1 MKKVTIKYNPYLIS
15 TEITVDGQ
23 KPKPNSAL
31 NVGKKR
37 LQEWVELLPQNLL
50 DEYRDSNIE
59 LEFTGNASDYED
71 LKSAFAAMGN
81 SLSVSYQFNK
91 KSDIT
96 DVENDIDK
104 IFEDIQKGPI
114 PELRDKRIV
123 EAFEKAKNAEF
134 EVSVVA
140 TMSSGKSTLI
150 NALLGKRLMPTANEA
165 TTATIVRIIDTEQ
178 DYFSAIAYN
187 NNNEVVQKIEKVTL
201 EDMKRLN
208 DDENIFKVELRGK
221 IPFVQSVGMKLVL
234 VDTPGPNNARD
245 TRHQGMTY
253 HMILD
258 SDKTL
263 VLFVMNGGQLG
274 VNDEK
279 DLLDYICDKMKEGG
293 KQGRE
298 RFIFAVN
305 KMDAFKPKDEGEDCI
320 ERALTNIIKGKK
332 GKEGLESRGI
342 YNPNLF
348 PISAGAALELRTDDD
363 EPSTLIC
370 FKGRTEN
377 YKSFYFE
384 NYYQFSNLPQSVR
397 NKIDNLY
404 QKADEKEKLD
414 IHTGVVS
421 IEQAI
426 SQYINK
432 YARPTKVYDLV
443 QSFNAQLTEL
453 KTQTK
458 IENDIREGKIQK
470 AALEKQIVAIKSHIQ
485 SAKTAQDRAQ
495 IIDNISTTFVEE
507 RIKTYIANIRTKL
520 NQMMTGQSNKVE
532 KRIAQQ
538 QCKNLQNEC
547 QSISIQIKVEIDK
560 MFGNTYKET
569 ILKVIE
575 EYKHYFSELNLALN
589 ADKLL
594 FNPAN
599 LVLGSLSN
607 LSSILEENTTEVD
620 EGRYVQRTENVFVP
634 SKRKWYNPFSWF
646 EEGDH
651 YEQRHYKEWESRYVD
666 YVDMREVASEFIVP
680 FQANLKETELSAIKH
695 IKQETTRLK
704 AFLKSELTKIDN
716 VLIEKLDRLQK
727 TEVATQAK
735 AAEIEQ
741 KEKDLEWLTSIQT
754 RVNNIIHF

>member
-37 LQEWVELLPQNLL
+37 LQEWVESLPQNLL
-50 DEYRDSNIE
+50 DEYRDSNIV
-59 LEFTGNASDYED
+59 LEFIGNRSDFD
-71 LKSAFAAMGN
+71 DVKTAFETADN
-81 SLSVSYQFNK
+81 QFSVSYDLK
-91 KSDIT
+91 KSMDIT
-96 DVENDIDK
+96 DVENEIDK

-123 EAFEKAKNAEF
+123 EAFNKAKNAEF

-150 NALLGKRLMPTANEA
+150 NALLGKQLMPAANEA

-178 DYFSAIAYN
+178 EFFSAVAYN
-187 NNNEVVQKIEKVTL
+187 NNNEVVETIQDVTL
-201 EDMKRLN
+201 QDMKRLN
-208 DDENIFKVELRGK
+208 ESEKVFTIELKGK

-245 TRHQGMTY
+245 TRHQEITY
-253 HMILD
+253 QMVAD
-258 SDKTL
+258 SEKSL
-263 VLFVMNGGQLG
+263 VLFVMNGQQLG
-274 VNDEK
+274 INDEK
-279 DLLDYICDKMKEGG
+279 VLLDYICDKMKSGG

-305 KMDAFKPKDEGEDCI
+305 KMDAFKPKYEGEDCI
-320 ERALTNIIKGKK
+320 ERALTNVKK
-332 GKEGLESRGI
+332 GLESRGI
-342 YNPNLF
+342 YNPNIF
-348 PISAGAALELRTDDD
+348 PISAGVALELRTDDD
-363 EPSTLIC
+363 EPRALDF
-370 FKGRTEN
+370 FKRSIQ
-377 YKSFYFE
+377 KSKALHFD
-384 NYYQFSNLPQSVR
+384 NYYQFSNLPLPAR
-397 NKIDNLY
+397 NRIEDMLKR
-404 QKADEKEKLD
+404 AAEKEE
-414 IHTGVVS
+414 IEVRSGIVS
-421 IEQAI
+421 IEQAV

-443 QSFNAQLTEL
+443 QSFNEKLNEL
-453 KTQTK
+453 AAVANL
-458 IENDIREGKIQK
+458 ENSIREGKIQK

-495 IIDNISTTFVEE
+495 IIDNISTTLVEE
-507 RIKTYIANIRTKL
+507 RIKTYISNIRTKL

-538 QCKNLQNEC
+538 QCKNLENEC

-575 EYKHYFSELNLALN
+575 EYKRYFSELNLALN
-589 ADKLL
+589 TDKLL
-594 FNPAN
+594 FNPTN

-651 YEQRHYKEWESRYVD
+651 YEQRHHKEWESRYVD

-704 AFLKSELTKIDN
+704 TFLKNELTKIDN
-716 VLIEKLDRLQK
+716 ILIEKVNMLQK
-727 TEVATQAK
+727 TEADTNAK
-735 AAEIEQ
+735 SAEILE
-741 KEKDLEWLTSIQT
+741 KERKLNWLNNIQT

>member
-1 MKKVTIKYNPYLIS
+1 MKKVTIKYNPYLIN

-71 LKSAFAAMGN
+71 LKSAFAAIGN

-114 PELRDKRIV
+114 PELCDKRIV
-123 EAFEKAKNAEF
+123 EAFDKAKNAEF

-208 DDENIFKVELRGK
+208 SDEKIFKIELKGK
-221 IPFVQSVGMKLVL
+221 IPFVETVGMKLVL

-245 TRHQGMTY
+245 TRHQDITY
-253 HMILD
+253 KMID
-258 SDKTL
+258 NSDKTL
-263 VLFVMNGGQLG
+263 LLYVMNGQQLG
-274 VNDEK
+274 INDEK
-279 DLLDYICDKMKEGG
+279 VFLDYVCEKMKEGG

-320 ERALTNIIKGKK
+320 ERALTNVKK
-332 GKEGLESRGI
+332 GLESRGI
-342 YNPNLF
+342 YNPNIF
-348 PISAGAALELRTDDD
+348 PISAGVALELRTDDD
-363 EPSTLIC
+363 EPRALDF
-370 FKGRTEN
+370 FKRGIQK
-377 YKSFYFE
+377 YKALHFD
-384 NYYQFSNLPQSVR
+384 NYYQFSNLPLSTHKR
-397 NKIDNLY
+397 IEGMLEN
-404 QKADEKEKLD
+404 ASEKEQVEVRSG
-414 IHTGVVS
+414 IVS
-421 IEQAI
+421 IEQAVAE
-426 SQYINK
+426 YVNK
-432 YARPTKVYDLV
+432 YARTTKVYDLV
-443 QSFNAQLTEL
+443 QSFNEKLIEL
-453 KTQTK
+453 AAVANLEKA
-458 IENDIREGKIQK
+458 IREDKEVK
-470 AALEKQIVAIKSHIQ
+470 VVLEAQIATIKSYIQ
-485 SAKTAQDRAQ
+485 SAKNAQDRAKK
-495 IIDNISTTFVEE
+495 IDEIDLIPAFKE
-507 RIKTYIANIRTKL
+507 RIDSYIEKINTKL
-520 NQMMTGQSNKVE
+520 SQMMTDSIKVE
-532 KRIAQQ
+532 KRIAEQ
-538 QCKNLQNEC
+538 QCDALQKEG
-547 QSISIQIKVEIDK
+547 QSIVIQVKIEIEK
-560 MFGNTYKET
+560 TLENTYKET
-569 ILKVIE
+569 ITKVVE
-575 EYKHYFSELNLALN
+575 EYKHYLSELNLGVEDSMLS
-589 ADKLL
+589 
-594 FNPAN
+594 FNSIN
-599 LVLGSLSN
+599 LVTASVTDLF
-607 LSSILEENTTEVD
+607 SIIRTNTKTVD
-620 EGRYVQRTENVFVP
+620 ESYSVTEEHLVKKEGSFLRKVGNFFSFGLIP
-634 SKRKWYNPFSWF
+634 SYTIETEYFERKIN
-646 EEGDH
+646 
-651 YEQRHYKEWESRYVD
+651 KYVD
-666 YVDMREVASEFIVP
+666 YVNMNEVTKDFIEP
-680 FQANLKETELSAIKH
+680 LQEGLIKMKLSAIAH
-695 IKQETTRLK
+695 IQEESIRLK
-704 AFLKSELTKIDN
+704 EYLKNELVKIDN
-716 VLIEKLDRLQK
+716 ILIEKLDRLQK
-727 TEVATQAK
+727 IEADTRAK